1 MSTSMFIKQ
10 LSVFIENQEGRLEEV
25 LEALKSENINIIS
38 LSLADTSEYGL
49 LRLITSD
56 PEAGQA
62 ALKEKGFAAMLTD
75 VLAVRLSHQVGKLQ
89 EILSIVCKAGLNVE
103 YMYAL
108 SNKDDDASIICKIS
122 NGDEAAGLLKSREVK
137 LYSQEDIINIYC

>member
-1 MSTSMFIKQ
+1 MFIKQ
-10 LSVFIENQEGRLEEV
+10 LSVFIENREGRLGEV
-25 LEALKSENINIIS
+25 LDALKKEQVSIIS

-49 LRLITSD
+49 LRLITSN

-89 EILSIVCKAGLNVE
+89 EILSVVCKAGLNVE

-108 SNKDDDASIICKIS
+108 SNKESDASIICKIS
-122 NGDEAAGLLKSREVK
+122 NGEKAVELLKSNEVA
-137 LYSQEDIINIYC
+137 LYSQEDILRIFC

>member
-1 MSTSMFIKQ
+1 MFIKQ
-10 LSVFIENQEGRLEEV
+10 LSVFIENEEGRLEEV
-25 LEALKSENINIIS
+25 LDVLKAEQINIIS

-62 ALKEKGFAAMLTD
+62 ALKSKGFAARLTD

-108 SNKDDDASIICKIS
+108 SNKDENSSIICKIS
-122 NGDEAAGLLKSREVK
+122 NGDEAARLLQSKEVE
-137 LYSQEDIINIYC
+137 LYSQEDMARLFQ

>member
-1 MSTSMFIKQ
+1 MFIKQ
-10 LSVFIENQEGRLEEV
+10 LSVFIENREGRLGEV
-25 LEALKSENINIIS
+25 LDVLKKEQISIIS
-38 LSLADTSEYGL
+38 LCLADTSEYGL

-62 ALKEKGFAAMLTD
+62 ALKEKGFSAMLTD

-89 EILSIVCKAGLNVE
+89 EILSIVCKAGMNVE

-122 NGDEAAGLLKSREVK
+122 NGGEAAELLKSKEVE
-137 LYSQEDIINIYC
+137 LYSQEDIQKIFR

>member
-1 MSTSMFIKQ
+1 MFIKQ
-10 LSVFIENQEGRLEEV
+10 LSVFIENEEGRLEEV
-25 LEALKSENINIIS
+25 LDVLKAEQINIIS

-49 LRLITSD
+49 LRLITAH
-56 PEAGQA
+56 PEEAQA
-62 ALKEKGFAAMLTD
+62 ALKSNGFAAKLTD

-108 SNKDDDASIICKIS
+108 SNKEENASIICKIS
-122 NGDEAAGLLKSREVK
+122 NGDAAAKLLKSREVE
-137 LYSQEDIINIYC
+137 LYSQKDIVDLF

>member
-1 MSTSMFIKQ
+1 MFIKQ
-10 LSVFIENQEGRLEEV
+10 LSVFIENEEGRLEEV
-25 LEALKSENINIIS
+25 LDVLKAEQINIIS

-62 ALKEKGFAAMLTD
+62 ALKNKGFAARLTD
-75 VLAVRLSHQVGKLQ
+75 VLAVKLSHQVGKLQ

-103 YMYAL
+103 YMYVL
-108 SNKDDDASIICKIS
+108 SNKEENSSIICKIS
-122 NGDEAAGLLKSREVK
+122 NGDEAAKLLQSKEVE
-137 LYSQEDIINIYC
+137 LYSQDDMAKLFQ

>member
-1 MSTSMFIKQ
+1 MFIKQ

-25 LEALKSENINIIS
+25 LDVLREEQVSIIS

-49 LRLITSD
+49 LRMIYS
-56 PEAGQA
+56 
-62 ALKEKGFAAMLTD
+62 MLTD

-89 EILSIVCKAGLNVE
+89 EILSHVCKAGLNVE

-108 SNKDDDASIICKIS
+108 SNKDDEASIICKIS
-122 NGDEAAGLLKSREVK
+122 NGDEAAELLKSKEVA
-137 LYSQEDIINIYC
+137 LYSQDDIMRIFC

>member
-1 MSTSMFIKQ
+1 MFIKQ

-25 LEALKSENINIIS
+25 LDVLKKEQISIIS

-89 EILSIVCKAGLNVE
+89 EILSFVCKAGMNVE

-108 SNKDDDASIICKIS
+108 SNKEDDASIICKIS
-122 NGDEAAGLLKSREVK
+122 NGDEAAELLKSKEVE
-137 LYSQEDIINIYC
+137 LYSQEDIMKIFR

>member
-1 MSTSMFIKQ
+1 MFIQQ
-10 LSVFIENQEGRLEEV
+10 LTVFIENHEGRLEEV
-25 LEALKSENINIIS
+25 LDVLKEEQINIIS

-56 PEAGQA
+56 PEAGRQ
-62 ALKEKGFAAMLTD
+62 ALKRKGFTAMLTD
-75 VLAVRLSHQVGKLQ
+75 VLAVRLSHQVGRLQ

-108 SNKDDDASIICKIS
+108 SNKEEDASIICKIS
-122 NGDEAAGLLKSREVK
+122 NGDEAVELLKSKEIE
-137 LYSQEDIINIYC
+137 LYSQEDILRIFH

>member
-1 MSTSMFIKQ
+1 MFIKQ
-10 LSVFIENQEGRLEEV
+10 LSVFIENEEGRLEEV
-25 LEALKSENINIIS
+25 LDVLKAEQINIIS

-62 ALKEKGFAAMLTD
+62 ALKNKGFVARLTD

-89 EILSIVCKAGLNVE
+89 EILSIVCKEGLNVE
-103 YMYAL
+103 YMYVL
-108 SNKDDDASIICKIS
+108 SNKEESSSIICKIS
-122 NGDEAAGLLKSREVK
+122 NGDEAARLLQSKEVE
-137 LYSQEDIINIYC
+137 LYSQEDMVRLFQ

>member
-10 LSVFIENQEGRLEEV
+10 LSVFIENKEGRLEEV

-56 PEAGQA
+56 PEAGQT

-75 VLAVRLSHQVGKLQ
+75 VLAVRLSHRVGELQ

-108 SNKDDDASIICKIS
+108 SNKDNDASIICKIS
-122 NGDEAAGLLKSREVK
+122 NGDEAAGLLKSKEVE
-137 LYSQEDIINIYC
+137 LYSQEDIIKIFC

>member
-1 MSTSMFIKQ
+1 MFIKQ
-10 LSVFIENQEGRLEEV
+10 LSVFIENREGRLEQV
-25 LEALKSENINIIS
+25 LDVLKKEQINIIS

-62 ALKEKGFAAMLTD
+62 ALKEQGFSAMLTD
-75 VLAVRLSHQVGKLQ
+75 VLAVRLAHQVGRLQ
-89 EILSIVCKAGLNVE
+89 EILGFVCKAGLNVE

-108 SNKDDDASIICKIS
+108 SNKEGDASIICKIS
-122 NGDEAAGLLKSREVK
+122 NGDEAAVLLKSNEVE
-137 LYSQEDIINIYC
+137 LYSQEDILRIFC

>member
-1 MSTSMFIKQ
+1 MFIKQ

-25 LEALKSENINIIS
+25 LDVLREEQVSIIS

-49 LRLITSD
+49 LRMITSN

-89 EILSIVCKAGLNVE
+89 EILSHVCKAGLNVE
-103 YMYAL
+103 YMYVFPGSAG
-108 SNKDDDASIICKIS
+108 SSAYMVFRVTDIPAA
-122 NGDEAAGLLKSREVK
+122 EAALTARKIELV
-137 LYSQEDIINIYC
+137 SQDAIERV